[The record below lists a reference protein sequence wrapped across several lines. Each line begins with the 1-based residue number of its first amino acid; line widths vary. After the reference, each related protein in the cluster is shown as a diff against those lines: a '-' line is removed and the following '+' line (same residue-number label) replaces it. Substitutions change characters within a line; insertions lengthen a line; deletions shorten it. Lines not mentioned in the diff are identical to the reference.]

1 MKLNTLFK
9 RLVDMS
15 YPEQLNLLEG
25 IRTRRMIEKPAVQQ
39 RKRKTEARTS
49 KGNVN
54 KTKKLF
60 ANLNEVDKAAMI
72 ALLKEGV

>member
-1 MKLNTLFK
+1 MKLSSLFK

-15 YPEQLNLLEG
+15 YQEQIDMLEG
-25 IRTRRMIEKPAVQQ
+25 IRARRVIERPAVQQ
-39 RKRKTEARTS
+39 RKRKTAVRES
-49 KGNVN
+49 KSSVN